1 MRERE
6 REVPPTKSLEAI
18 PLQQMRKFGGRR
30 EVYDKLGLGPTSLL
44 SAAIRYQRE
53 RERER
58 EREERGYAE
67 ENRKIKLSF
76 YLFGRL

>member
-1 MRERE
+1 MHERERE

-58 EREERGYAE
+58 ERGKRVCR
-67 ENRKIKLSF
+67 RK
-76 YLFGRL
+76 